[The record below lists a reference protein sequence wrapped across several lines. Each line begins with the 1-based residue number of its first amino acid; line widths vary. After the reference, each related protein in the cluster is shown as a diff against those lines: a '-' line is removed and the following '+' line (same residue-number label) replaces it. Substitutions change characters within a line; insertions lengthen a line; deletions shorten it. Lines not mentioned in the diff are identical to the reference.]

1 MTNTSTEPRTGVPI
15 RPLAV
20 VGLVLVAINLRPTV
34 TSLGPV
40 LEEVRASLGMSAAV
54 AGLLTSLPA
63 VCFAL
68 VGSTAPL
75 LARRWGTGG
84 VIALGT
90 TALALGLAVR
100 PVAGGT
106 ASFLALTALALAGIA
121 LANVLLPVVV
131 KQRFPHR
138 VGAMTGLYSVALNLG
153 ASTAA
158 AVTVPLTAG
167 VFGGDWR
174 LGLGVWAV
182 IAAAA
187 LPAWIV
193 LARDRT
199 VPPAPATPV
208 PFVTDSAAPLESA
221 TAASSAAPLE
231 SAKAAGSAASF
242 ESATA
247 GGSAASLESATA
259 ANSTGSFQSA
269 TAAGGVR
276 AERGGAADDLNGDEG
291 AGPGP
296 GEGSAPAG
304 WQLRRQPIAWALAV
318 YFGLQSTAAYVIMG
332 WLPQIFRDAGLSAR
346 TAGLLFAVTALLGV
360 PLSFALSALAGR
372 LPRQSGVAVL
382 IGLFGLAGYLGLWVD
397 PAAAPWLWVVL
408 LGVANCSFP
417 LVLTMIALRGRD
429 AATVARLSAFAQSTG
444 YLLSVPGPIVVGV
457 LYEHTGSWRIPLALM
472 AFLMVP
478 QMVAGVLAGRDRQIG

>member
-1 MTNTSTEPRTGVPI
+1 MTTTSTAPHTRVPI

-20 VGLVLVAINLRPTV
+20 VALVLVAINLRPAV

-54 AGLLTSLPA
+54 AGLLTSVPA

-68 VGSTAPL
+68 IGATASV

-90 TALALGLAVR
+90 GALVLGLAVR
-100 PVAGGT
+100 PFAGGT
-106 ASFLALTALALAGIA
+106 GSFIALTALALAGIA

-131 KQRFPHR
+131 KQRFPDR

-182 IAAAA
+182 LAATA
-187 LPAWIV
+187 LPAWIL
-193 LARDRT
+193 LARDRI
-199 VPPAPATPV
+199 PAPAVSP
-208 PFVTDSAAPLESA
+208 
-221 TAASSAAPLE
+221 
-231 SAKAAGSAASF
+231 
-242 ESATA
+242 
-247 GGSAASLESATA
+247 
-259 ANSTGSFQSA
+259 
-269 TAAGGVR
+269 
-276 AERGGAADDLNGDEG
+276 G
-291 AGPGP
+291 AGATG
-296 GEGSAPAG
+296 GL
-304 WQLRRQPIAWALAV
+304 QLRRQPIAWALAV

-360 PLSFALSALAGR
+360 PLSFLLSALAGR

-382 IGLFGLAGYLGLWVD
+382 IGLFGVAGYVGLWVD

-457 LYEHTGSWRIPLALM
+457 LYDHTGSWRIPLALM
-472 AFLMVP
+472 AVLMVP
-478 QMVAGVLAGRDRQIG
+478 QMAAGVLAGRDRQIS

>member
-1 MTNTSTEPRTGVPI
+1 MTSTSTEPRTGVKI

-20 VGLVLVAINLRPTV
+20 VGLVLVAINLRPAV

-54 AGLLTSLPA
+54 AGLLTSVPA

-100 PVAGGT
+100 PFAGGT
-106 ASFLALTALALAGIA
+106 GSFLALTALALAGIA

-131 KQRFPHR
+131 KQRFPDR
-138 VGAMTGLYSVALNLG
+138 VGMMTGLYSVALNLG

-167 VFGGDWR
+167 AFGGDWR

-182 IAAAA
+182 VAAAA
-187 LPAWIV
+187 LPAWIL
-193 LARDRT
+193 LARDHGT
-199 VPPAPATPV
+199 SPAPMAAGAT
-208 PFVTDSAAPLESA
+208 
-221 TAASSAAPLE
+221 
-231 SAKAAGSAASF
+231 AAGSAAV
-242 ESATA
+242 
-247 GGSAASLESATA
+247 GSGL
-259 ANSTGSFQSA
+259 
-269 TAAGGVR
+269 V
-276 AERGGAADDLNGDEG
+276 
-291 AGPGP
+291 
-296 GEGSAPAG
+296 
-304 WQLRRQPIAWALAV
+304 LRRQPIAWALAV
-318 YFGLQSTAAYVIMG
+318 YFGLQSTVAYVIMG

-382 IGLFGLAGYLGLWVD
+382 IGLFGLAGYVGLWVD
-397 PAAAPWLWVVL
+397 PAAAPWLWAVL

-457 LYEHTGSWRIPLALM
+457 LYDHTGSWRIPLALL
-472 AFLMVP
+472 ALLMVP
-478 QMVAGVLAGRDRQIG
+478 QMVAGALAGRDRQIG

>member
-1 MTNTSTEPRTGVPI
+1 MTHTSTESHTGSRVGATI

-20 VGLVLVAINLRPTV
+20 VGLVLVALNLRPAV

-54 AGLLTSLPA
+54 AGLLTSVPA

-75 LARRWGTGG
+75 LARRWGTGA

-100 PVAGGT
+100 PFAGGT
-106 ASFLALTALALAGIA
+106 GSFIALTALALAGIA
-121 LANVLLPVVV
+121 LTNVLLPVVV
-131 KQRFPHR
+131 KQRFPDR

-174 LGLGVWAV
+174 FGLGVWAV
-182 IAAAA
+182 VAAAA
-187 LPAWIV
+187 LPAWIL

-199 VPPAPATPV
+199 PHPAPSGAFSPPESDAANAV
-208 PFVTDSAAPLESA
+208 VT
-221 TAASSAAPLE
+221 
-231 SAKAAGSAASF
+231 AGSVGGTDAAHGSRARPAHGGRGDAAHGSHAVGGGR
-242 ESATA
+242 ES
-247 GGSAASLESATA
+247 
-259 ANSTGSFQSA
+259 
-269 TAAGGVR
+269 
-276 AERGGAADDLNGDEG
+276 G
-291 AGPGP
+291 AG
-296 GEGSAPAG
+296 APSTARRASG
-304 WQLRRQPIAWALAV
+304 GLPLRRQPIAWALAV

-360 PLSFALSALAGR
+360 PLSFVLSALAGR

-382 IGLFGLAGYLGLWVD
+382 IGLFGVAGYAGLWAD

-457 LYEHTGSWRIPLALM
+457 LYDHTGSWRIPLALM

>member
-1 MTNTSTEPRTGVPI
+1 
-15 RPLAV
+15 
-20 VGLVLVAINLRPTV
+20 
-34 TSLGPV
+34 
-40 LEEVRASLGMSAAV
+40 
-54 AGLLTSLPA
+54 
-63 VCFAL
+63 
-68 VGSTAPL
+68 
-75 LARRWGTGG
+75 
-84 VIALGT
+84 
-90 TALALGLAVR
+90 
-100 PVAGGT
+100 
-106 ASFLALTALALAGIA
+106 
-121 LANVLLPVVV
+121 VV
-131 KQRFPHR
+131 KQRFPDR

-187 LPAWIV
+187 LPAWIL

-199 VPPAPATPV
+199 PSQPTPAVIAPAQTAPALTTPGVTEPGLTAPGLTTPAQSMSAQTAPGLTAPAQPTPV
-208 PFVTDSAAPLESA
+208 QS
-221 TAASSAAPLE
+221 TAALTAP
-231 SAKAAGSAASF
+231 G
-242 ESATA
+242 
-247 GGSAASLESATA
+247 
-259 ANSTGSFQSA
+259 TG
-269 TAAGGVR
+269 GGV
-276 AERGGAADDLNGDEG
+276 AVL
-291 AGPGP
+291 
-296 GEGSAPAG
+296 
-304 WQLRRQPIAWALAV
+304 QLRREPIAWALAV

-360 PLSFALSALAGR
+360 PLSFVLSALAGR

-382 IGLFGLAGYLGLWVD
+382 IGLFGIAGYAGLWFD

-429 AATVARLSAFAQSTG
+429 AATVSRLSAFAQSTG

-457 LYEHTGSWRIPLALM
+457 LYDHTGSWRIPLALLT
-472 AFLMVP
+472 FLMVP
-478 QMVAGVLAGRDRQIG
+478 QMIAGVLAGRDRQIG

>member
-1 MTNTSTEPRTGVPI
+1 MTTTSTGAKI

-20 VGLVLVAINLRPTV
+20 VGLVLVAINLRPAV

-40 LEEVRASLGMSAAV
+40 LEEVRTSLGMSAAV
-54 AGLLTSLPA
+54 AGLLTSIPA

-84 VIALGT
+84 VITLGT
-90 TALALGLAVR
+90 AALAFGLAVR
-100 PVAGGT
+100 PFAGGT
-106 ASFLALTALALAGIA
+106 ASFIALTALALAGIA

-131 KQRFPHR
+131 KQRFPDR

-167 VFGGDWR
+167 AFAGDWR

-182 IAAAA
+182 IAAVA
-187 LPAWIV
+187 LPPWIL
-193 LARDRT
+193 LARDRS
-199 VPPAPATPV
+199 PSPGPAALARASTATPGNGAGAA
-208 PFVTDSAAPLESA
+208 PGATGGVTPWATPSAAPGLVPGTVLGAMPE
-221 TAASSAAPLE
+221 TAP
-231 SAKAAGSAASF
+231 
-242 ESATA
+242 
-247 GGSAASLESATA
+247 
-259 ANSTGSFQSA
+259 
-269 TAAGGVR
+269 GVTQGVGLR
-276 AERGGAADDLNGDEG
+276 
-291 AGPGP
+291 
-296 GEGSAPAG
+296 
-304 WQLRRQPIAWALAV
+304 LRRQPIAWALAV

-332 WLPQIFRDAGLSAR
+332 WLPQIFRDAGLSPR

-360 PLSFALSALAGR
+360 PLSFLLSAFAGR
-372 LPRQSGVAVL
+372 LPRQSGLAVL
-382 IGLFGLAGYLGLWVD
+382 IGLFGMAGYAGLWAD

-457 LYEHTGSWRIPLALM
+457 LYDHTGSWRIPLALM
-472 AFLMVP
+472 ALLMVP
-478 QMVAGVLAGRDRQIG
+478 QMGAGALAGRDRQIG

>member
-1 MTNTSTEPRTGVPI
+1 MTTTSAEPRTAVKI

-20 VGLVLVAINLRPTV
+20 VGLVLVAINLRPAV

-40 LEEVRASLGMSAAV
+40 LAEVRASLGMSAAV
-54 AGLLTSLPA
+54 AGLLTSVPA
-63 VCFAL
+63 VCFAV

-100 PVAGGT
+100 PFAGGT
-106 ASFLALTALALAGIA
+106 GSFLALTALALAGIA

-131 KQRFPHR
+131 KQRFPDR

-187 LPAWIV
+187 LPAWIL

-199 VPPAPATPV
+199 PSRTAPSRIAPV
-208 PFVTDSAAPLESA
+208 
-221 TAASSAAPLE
+221 
-231 SAKAAGSAASF
+231 
-242 ESATA
+242 
-247 GGSAASLESATA
+247 
-259 ANSTGSFQSA
+259 
-269 TAAGGVR
+269 
-276 AERGGAADDLNGDEG
+276 AEGGAVL
-291 AGPGP
+291 
-296 GEGSAPAG
+296 
-304 WQLRRQPIAWALAV
+304 QLRREPIAWALAV

-382 IGLFGLAGYLGLWVD
+382 IGLFGVAGYVGLWAD

-429 AATVARLSAFAQSTG
+429 AATVSRLSAFAQSTG

-457 LYEHTGSWRIPLALM
+457 LYDHTGSWRIPLALL
-472 AFLMVP
+472 ALLMVP

>member
-1 MTNTSTEPRTGVPI
+1 MTTAKI

-20 VGLVLVAINLRPTV
+20 VGLVLVAINLRPAV

-54 AGLLTSLPA
+54 AGLLTSVPA
-63 VCFAL
+63 VCFAV

-100 PVAGGT
+100 PFAAGT
-106 ASFLALTALALAGIA
+106 ASFIALTALALAGIA

-131 KQRFPHR
+131 KQRFPDR
-138 VGAMTGLYSVALNLG
+138 VGAMTGIYSVALNLG

-158 AVTVPLTAG
+158 AVTVPLTSGA
-167 VFGGDWR
+167 FGGDWR

-187 LPAWIV
+187 LPPWIL

-199 VPPAPATPV
+199 APATPTS
-208 PFVTDSAAPLESA
+208 VTAD
-221 TAASSAAPLE
+221 
-231 SAKAAGSAASF
+231 AG
-242 ESATA
+242 
-247 GGSAASLESATA
+247 L
-259 ANSTGSFQSA
+259 
-269 TAAGGVR
+269 
-276 AERGGAADDLNGDEG
+276 
-291 AGPGP
+291 
-296 GEGSAPAG
+296 
-304 WQLRRQPIAWALAV
+304 QLRRQPIAWALAV

-372 LPRQSGVAVL
+372 LPRQSGVAIL
-382 IGLFGLAGYLGLWVD
+382 IGLFGLAGYTGLWFD

-429 AATVARLSAFAQSTG
+429 TATVARLSAFAQSTG

-457 LYEHTGSWRIPLALM
+457 LYDHTGSWRIPLGLM
-472 AFLMVP
+472 AGLMVP
-478 QMVAGVLAGRDRQIG
+478 QMVAGALAGRDRQIG

>member
-1 MTNTSTEPRTGVPI
+1 MTTTSAEPHTGVKI

-20 VGLVLVAINLRPTV
+20 VGLVLIAINLRPAV

-54 AGLLTSLPA
+54 AGLLTSVPA
-63 VCFAL
+63 VCFAV

-90 TALALGLAVR
+90 TALAFGLAVR
-100 PVAGGT
+100 PFAGGT
-106 ASFLALTALALAGIA
+106 GSFLALTALALAGIA

-131 KQRFPHR
+131 KQRFPDR

-187 LPAWIV
+187 LPAWIL

-199 VPPAPATPV
+199 PART
-208 PFVTDSAAPLESA
+208 
-221 TAASSAAPLE
+221 ASSQIAPV
-231 SAKAAGSAASF
+231 
-242 ESATA
+242 A
-247 GGSAASLESATA
+247 GG
-259 ANSTGSFQSA
+259 
-269 TAAGGVR
+269 
-276 AERGGAADDLNGDEG
+276 GAVL
-291 AGPGP
+291 
-296 GEGSAPAG
+296 
-304 WQLRRQPIAWALAV
+304 QLRREPIAWALAV

-382 IGLFGLAGYLGLWVD
+382 IGLFGDAGYVGLWAD

-429 AATVARLSAFAQSTG
+429 AATVSRLSAFAQSTG

-457 LYEHTGSWRIPLALM
+457 LYDHTGSWRIPLALL
-472 AFLMVP
+472 ALLMVP

>member
-1 MTNTSTEPRTGVPI
+1 MMGDMATTTTPPRAGAKI

-20 VGLVLVAINLRPTV
+20 VGLILVAINLRPAV

-54 AGLLTSLPA
+54 AGLLTSIPA
-63 VCFAL
+63 VCFAV
-68 VGSTAPL
+68 VGSTAPF

-90 TALALGLAVR
+90 TALAVGLAVR
-100 PVAGGT
+100 PFAGGT
-106 ASFLALTALALAGIA
+106 GSFIALTALALAGIA

-131 KQRFPHR
+131 KQRFPDR

-167 VFGGDWR
+167 AFGGDWR

-187 LPAWIV
+187 LPAWIL

-199 VPPAPATPV
+199 PATTGP
-208 PFVTDSAAPLESA
+208 
-221 TAASSAAPLE
+221 
-231 SAKAAGSAASF
+231 AGTVEPGTVEA
-242 ESATA
+242 
-247 GGSAASLESATA
+247 
-259 ANSTGSFQSA
+259 
-269 TAAGGVR
+269 
-276 AERGGAADDLNGDEG
+276 GAAVG
-291 AGPGP
+291 ALAV
-296 GEGSAPAG
+296 GSG
-304 WQLRRQPIAWALAV
+304 LQLRRQPIAWALAV

-382 IGLFGLAGYLGLWVD
+382 IGLFGLAGYIGLWAD